1 VNPRN
6 PCRKNH
12 CVLEMWAC
20 RLDVYV
26 SFPRTPQML
35 SQAFAGTEPGAEH
48 DNERVG
54 IMEVREEDSCIAILL
69 MVHSHLMLTHC

>member
-1 VNPRN
+1 MNPRN

-35 SQAFAGTEPGAEH
+35 SQAFAGTEPGVED

-54 IMEVREEDSCIAILL
+54 IMEVREENSCKAILL
-69 MVHSHLMLTHC
+69 MVHSHLMLTDC